1 MYIYTHTHLCT
12 HSLYTHLCTHTA
24 THTQHIPMCTHPCM
38 HPCTPVY
45 THACTQVHT
54 PACTPAHMRA
64 EARQCWAPSALR
76 PESWSPGCTWLF
88 SAAPL
93 RRAFRQLALLVNV
106 QGTLL
111 L

>member
-76 PESWSPGCTWLF
+76 PESCLGPRVARGCSVPLLSGEL
-88 SAAPL
+88 SASL
-93 RRAFRQLALLVNV
+93 RSL
-106 QGTLL
+106 
-111 L
+111 